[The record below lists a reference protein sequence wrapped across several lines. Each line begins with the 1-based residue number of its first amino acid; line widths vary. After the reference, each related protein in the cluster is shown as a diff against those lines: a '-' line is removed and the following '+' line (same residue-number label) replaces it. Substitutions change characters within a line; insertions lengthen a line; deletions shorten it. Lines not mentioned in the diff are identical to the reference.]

1 MGWVWAGI
9 LALLF
14 HVNASGV
21 SALVFTAPTRDV
33 QASDA
38 RRLPSLPL
46 LAAAAKVQHSVSRQS
61 PGGQTENDT
70 EKTLM
75 EKINKIGRDL
85 CKERPN
91 HPKCQQF
98 KDKPKPAKQVP
109 QEEAPAPAPAVAP
122 APPKEDEE
130 VATDTTLAPQTST
143 TIAVITPPF
152 GVLDS
157 WGRASRTVP
166 TVLPPVEGAR
176 GETLPSVSPASPAT
190 ANKAPVTPAAKGTE
204 IKNWGKGEA
213 NLEHSG
219 SDVDKAKPAVTAEP
233 KVQAPAEPEV
243 EASPTISPV
252 YAPGTENAPTTAEP
266 PAMSEANADAEAAA
280 RQEAIA
286 DVASSRP
293 AQMPE
298 RQPPSA
304 PTSPPRKVTAEQRAA
319 KLP

>member
-1 MGWVWAGI
+1 MCWVSAGI

-14 HVNASGV
+14 HANAFGV
-21 SALVFTAPTRDV
+21 SALVLTAPNRDV

-46 LAAAAKVQHSVSRQS
+46 LAAVAKVQHLASRQS
-61 PGGQTENDT
+61 PGEQTENDT

-98 KDKPKPAKQVP
+98 KDKPKPAKQ
-109 QEEAPAPAPAVAP
+109 
-122 APPKEDEE
+122 E
-130 VATDTTLAPQTST
+130 VTPETTLAPQTSST
-143 TIAVITPPF
+143 TIAVTTPPF

-176 GETLPSVSPASPAT
+176 GETLPSVSPASAAT

-219 SDVDKAKPAVTAEP
+219 SGVDKEKPAVTAEP

-243 EASPTISPV
+243 EASPTNPPV
-252 YAPGTENAPTTAEP
+252 YARGTEEAPTTAEP
-266 PAMSEANADAEAAA
+266 PAMAEANADAEAAA

>member
-1 MGWVWAGI
+1 VQ
-9 LALLF
+9 ALLF

-98 KDKPKPAKQVP
+98 KDKPKPAKQ
-109 QEEAPAPAPAVAP
+109 EVAP
-122 APPKEDEE
+122 E
-130 VATDTTLAPQTST
+130 TTLAPQTSST
-143 TIAVITPPF
+143 TLAVITPPF

-166 TVLPPVEGAR
+166 TVLPPVEGTR
-176 GETLPSVSPASPAT
+176 GEILPSVSPASPAT

-252 YAPGTENAPTTAEP
+252 YVPGTENAPTTAEP
-266 PAMSEANADAEAAA
+266 PAMPEANADAEAAA